1 MIKRAAVVGAG
12 TMGAGIAAQL
22 ANAGIECLL
31 LDIIPNGLS
40 EAESKDPAARSRLA
54 LEAVERMAKGRP
66 PGFMDPQDRTLVQT
80 GNLEDDIERVSEC
93 DWVIEAVTER
103 LDIKRAIYEKINRY
117 RKPDTIVSSNTS
129 GLALNLLTEG
139 FDDNFREHFLITH
152 FFNPPRYMYLLEIVP
167 GVDTRA
173 DVLARIETFCELWLG
188 KGIVRCKD
196 TANFIANRIGV
207 YVMGIGAQLMI
218 EEGLNIEE
226 VDAITGPLMG
236 RPKTASFRLQDLVG
250 VDVSVMVME
259 NAKKLLPND
268 ESLARF
274 NPPELLTRLVKEGR
288 LGRKAGAGF
297 YKKVGK
303 EILVLDLE
311 TFDYRPPKPVEFAS
325 LTAAKKAGAGAAGLK
340 ALIEGDD
347 PAARYAW
354 RLLAETL
361 LYSARRVPEIAD
373 DIVSV
378 DRAMRWGFNWDLG
391 PFEAWDAIGVPAS
404 VERMESDGQ
413 EIPALVTTLLD
424 SGNESFYGALEGAS
438 GSKRAYFD
446 LQSSLYSAVPSRPG
460 VLLLDEVRRQHAP
473 IRAHSDASIWDLGDG
488 VLGVEFHSKMNSI
501 SGETLQTIVAAIDIA
516 EAEDYAGVV
525 VGNQAVNFSVGANL
539 KLVADAAGQK
549 NFGVVEEMLQA
560 FHGTVLRMRY
570 SSKPVV
576 VAVQGLALGGGCE
589 IALGGDRIQAA
600 AETYLGLVELG
611 VGLIPAGGGT
621 RELACRTHEQTP
633 SGVGEVLFPFLSAS
647 FETVAKATTSTSAAN
662 ARTLGFIQQADA
674 ISMNRDRALRDAK
687 NRVIQMAEAGY
698 RPPRGRHSV
707 RVAGSAGIAELK
719 ILLHQ
724 YCSGGFISDYDT
736 KVATKFAYALCGG
749 DIDHQHRVTETYLLD
764 LEREVFLSLLGE
776 AKTQERI
783 AHTLKTGKPLRN

>member
-325 LTAAKKAGAGAAGLK
+325 LTAAKKAGAGAAG
-340 ALIEGDD
+340 
-347 PAARYAW
+347 P
-354 RLLAETL
+354 
-361 LYSARRVPEIAD
+361 
-373 DIVSV
+373 
-378 DRAMRWGFNWDLG
+378 
-391 PFEAWDAIGVPAS
+391 
-404 VERMESDGQ
+404 
-413 EIPALVTTLLD
+413 
-424 SGNESFYGALEGAS
+424 
-438 GSKRAYFD
+438 
-446 LQSSLYSAVPSRPG
+446 AVPT
-460 VLLLDEVRRQHAP
+460 A
-473 IRAHSDASIWDLGDG
+473 
-488 VLGVEFHSKMNSI
+488 
-501 SGETLQTIVAAIDIA
+501 
-516 EAEDYAGVV
+516 
-525 VGNQAVNFSVGANL
+525 
-539 KLVADAAGQK
+539 
-549 NFGVVEEMLQA
+549 
-560 FHGTVLRMRY
+560 
-570 SSKPVV
+570 
-576 VAVQGLALGGGCE
+576 
-589 IALGGDRIQAA
+589 QAA
-600 AETYLGLVELG
+600 ATHLPRG
-611 VGLIPAGGGT
+611 AGGYRG
-621 RELACRTHEQTP
+621 
-633 SGVGEVLFPFLSAS
+633 
-647 FETVAKATTSTSAAN
+647 
-662 ARTLGFIQQADA
+662 AR
-674 ISMNRDRALRDAK
+674 RA
-687 NRVIQMAEAGY
+687 E
-698 RPPRGRHSV
+698 
-707 RVAGSAGIAELK
+707 
-719 ILLHQ
+719 
-724 YCSGGFISDYDT
+724 GG
-736 KVATKFAYALCGG
+736 
-749 DIDHQHRVTETYLLD
+749 
-764 LEREVFLSLLGE
+764 
-776 AKTQERI
+776 
-783 AHTLKTGKPLRN
+783 